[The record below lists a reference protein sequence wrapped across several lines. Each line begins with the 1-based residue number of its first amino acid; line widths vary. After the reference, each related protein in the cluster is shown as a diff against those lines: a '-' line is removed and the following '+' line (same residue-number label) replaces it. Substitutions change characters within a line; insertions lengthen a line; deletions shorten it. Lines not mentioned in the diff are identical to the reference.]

1 MLEIA
6 AAIAKFLLYS
16 GAFVAAGGAFA
27 WATLGGAL
35 GEWSRRAPL
44 VIRVGAVIAI
54 IGALANVAILATR
67 LGGMFDE
74 ATLAAI
80 RESPTGVAAM
90 LQTGGALAL
99 LAFASMG
106 GWGVLARVVGGFSL
120 MASFAANGHAASID
134 LVSAI
139 IAFVHVAAAAWW
151 LGALL
156 LLMPATRTWN
166 GEALVPLVR
175 RFSQAALAVVANLV
189 AAGVLLVLTLVDF
202 TRESWFTPYARLLAF
217 KIALAAGVLALAAY
231 NKFRLTPNLPDPDG
245 RAVRALG
252 LSMVLE
258 IAFISVVL
266 AVTAIMT
273 TYTSPHS

>member
-27 WATLGGAL
+27 WATLGDAL

-44 VIRVGAVIAI
+44 VIRIGAVIAI

-74 ATLAAI
+74 ATLSAI
-80 RESPTGVAAM
+80 RESPTGVAAV

-106 GWGVLARVVGGFSL
+106 GWGVLARMAGGVSL
-120 MASFAANGHAASID
+120 MASFAANGHAASVD

-139 IAFVHVAAAAWW
+139 IAFVHVTAAAWW

-156 LLMPATRTWN
+156 LLMPATRAWT

-202 TRESWFTPYARLLAF
+202 MRENWFTPYAQLLAF

-231 NKFRLTPNLPDPDG
+231 NKFRLTPHLPDPDG
-245 RAVRALG
+245 QAVRALR

-258 IAFISVVL
+258 IAFIAAVL